1 MSNVPQD
8 VMENTH
14 KPDLIE
20 KLSGLAKSI
29 EVCEGWR
36 PTCIDEAIAQL
47 RAQRQQGSEPVAWAV
62 ESIGN
67 PDTNYGRVKSFET
80 LAEAKQRAKELYDAG
95 FEDIK
100 VHELY
105 TTPPQSNALVAAAY
119 RQAADVLEE
128 RAKQWDAIEGH
139 GASYAGE
146 LRHMQKRI
154 LEAIPADA
162 EAALREVC
170 MEVAESEPT
179 CQTCNG
185 NGVIGGMLAQG
196 NGEHYYDSQDCPD
209 CNVNSVLGEGKS

>member
-100 VHELY
+100 ALELY
-105 TTPPQSNALVAAAY
+105 TATPDMAAGIAAGMVKAAELAEECADQQDMVAGALAAAKHI
-119 RQAADVLEE
+119 RN
-128 RAKQWDAIEGH
+128 
-139 GASYAGE
+139 S
-146 LRHMQKRI
+146 
-154 LEAIPADA
+154 IPADS

-170 MEVAESEPT
+170 MKVARTVYEEAT
-179 CQTCNG
+179 
-185 NGVIGGMLAQG
+185 
-196 NGEHYYDSQDCPD
+196 PD
-209 CNVNSVLGEGKS
+209 ACKDDELEAIVNSIIGASDKVEGGK